1 MEPLKLLV
9 VAAAAPFLIGCDLS
23 QKKPETALPRPAA
36 ISPLPAAVP
45 AHPYGVS
52 QAPAEAIAGATRDEA
67 APGQKSIRL
76 FGRGVS
82 RRLQTRV

>member
-1 MEPLKLLV
+1 MKPLKLLV
-9 VAAAAPFLIGCDLS
+9 VAAAPFVMGCDLS

-36 ISPLPAAVP
+36 ISPSPDAVP
-45 AHPYGVS
+45 THPYGVS
-52 QAPAEAIAGATRDEA
+52 QAPAEAIADATRDEA
-67 APGQKSIRL
+67 AGQKSIRL